1 MASDSVRP
9 KQNEVAPWAS
19 ARTSYLASL
28 STGDVAVDGS
38 ASAGAGDGRVHNF
51 HGMTATS
58 SGQQLARIFAGKELV
73 ESARPMANS
82 MAAVTDSAPLQAAEA
97 QPAGSAPPNGPVVIT
112 GAKPIGFDKG
122 LGSPG
127 PTTQEESDRLQ
138 AEIDENDRRIRENNQ
153 PKEPPPQAP
162 ATTTPPAVSV
172 PSSLEE
178 LAVPGSGAA
187 SPPNPPTPQQEGQP
201 APDNGQPIPS
211 QPEMK
216 APSAFEQ
223 MYGGIDG
230 SAPAPAPTSVP
241 SLTELAAPGY
251 QPPKVVE
258 HTATGELVVLQSDGS
273 TVRVDPKNPMFGLLF
288 GGLLNPDGSV
298 PAPANVPSDQQTAG
312 PGALGKDFLGLIIAI
327 GNGRDGRFALP
338 GGGEF
343 TRSVVNTPAGW
354 KTMYDVTFADGD
366 KMSWAN
372 DGIRVGWQNNEGDH
386 VTKAPLGDTQRSAL
400 AEAVRLR
407 DAQLQAEEAY
417 SRAYGADASKSRN
430 PADVAALAEAQR
442 RVDMLSLLQ
451 GDPNALIKITTRD
464 DGTYRQ
470 ISLTDAEGVERVIT
484 AIDDLFA
491 PGKLFEFY
499 RHPDGSLTDRD
510 GNQLIS
516 VDGMQLH
523 IGKDGKAIIP
533 PNPAA
538 EHPELYN
545 SAQLPKTH
553 GEVNV
558 SEVRYAGGKRPPFSS
573 EGTGEFVK
581 LPQSELYAELIK
593 IPVPEGISAT
603 AMYKVEGGGIIVE
616 DQNGKRWATDPGK
629 AKTVGDELLG
639 MLIEL
644 ELMAAGE
651 GVGWV
656 VGKGIAAGVRVVGRA
671 IARSGTEAAAETA
684 AAATKVG
691 DEVVGKGGTRTGTET
706 AEGATTPRAVEGEP
720 ASPPSPVRP
729 ERQGELEIGAQL
741 DEAAH
746 LPPVDRSGQSVGT
759 APNAG
764 SRPGT
769 DLPHGAGPTQ
779 RVDIPDPPSR
789 TSNAAARQDDA
800 TFNRLIEANKG
811 IRSEPIIRADD
822 DPINGANSNVRRSW
836 PKKTLSNSE
845 TTGTVNGAPYNQKFA
860 ASSGEPPG
868 LKGTPG
874 QHLSQL
880 PPPGR
885 RIFKTEI
892 IDHDRAFDSE
902 PKILEGLTRDIL
914 RSSSGKTA
922 AEVEEAIGHAI
933 NRAEKDNRGQPVDP
947 KAVVDDAAHQLGA
960 NLSKIDLEVRIVI
973 DFPRGRTHP
982 PRDQICPSCQQ
993 VLIDFTNTFGGKV
1006 KITAKNLDDAT
1017 LWGIHE

>member
-19 ARTSYLASL
+19 ARTSHLASL
-28 STGDVAVDGS
+28 STDDVAVDGS
-38 ASAGAGDGRVHNF
+38 PSAGAGDGRVYNF

-58 SGQQLARIFAGKELV
+58 SGQQLARIFAGRELV
-73 ESARPMANS
+73 ESARPIANS
-82 MAAVTDSAPLQAAEA
+82 VAAVPDSAPFQATDG
-97 QPAGSAPPNGPVVIT
+97 QPAGPAPGPVVIT

-138 AEIDENDRRIRENNQ
+138 AEIDANDRRIRENNQ
-153 PKEPPPQAP
+153 PKLPPPPAP

-178 LAVPGSGAA
+178 LAVPGPDAG
-187 SPPNPPTPQQEGQP
+187 PTPDQEAPQQSGPP
-201 APDNGQPIPS
+201 ALGNDRPNAN
-211 QPEMK
+211 QPEAK
-216 APSAFEQ
+216 APTAFEQ
-223 MYGGIDG
+223 IYGGIDG
-230 SAPAPAPTSVP
+230 SAPTPVPASVP
-241 SLTELAAPGY
+241 SLPELAAPGY
-251 QPPKVVE
+251 QSPRVVE
-258 HTATGELVVLQSDGS
+258 HTATGEVIVVQSDGS
-273 TVRVDPKNPMFGLLF
+273 TVRVDPRNPMFGLLF
-288 GGLLNPDGSV
+288 GGLVNPDGSV
-298 PAPANVPSDQQTAG
+298 PASRNVPSDQQTAG

-343 TRSVVNTPAGW
+343 TRSLVNTPAGW
-354 KTMYDVTFADGD
+354 KTLYDVTFADGD

-470 ISLTDAEGVERVIT
+470 ISLTDAHGVERVIT

-499 RHPDGSLTDRD
+499 RHPDGTLTDRD

-545 SAQLPKTH
+545 SAQLPMTH

-558 SEVRYAGGKRPPFSS
+558 SAVRYAGGKRPPFSS
-573 EGTGEFVK
+573 DGTGEFVK
-581 LPQSELYAELIK
+581 LPQSELYAELTR

-639 MLIEL
+639 ILLEL

-684 AAATKVG
+684 ASATKVG

-706 AEGATTPRAVEGEP
+706 ADGATTPRAVDGEH

-729 ERQGELEIGAQL
+729 ERQGELEIETQL
-741 DEAAH
+741 DEAVNP
-746 LPPVDRSGQSVGT
+746 PPVDRSGQSVGT
-759 APNAG
+759 GSNAG
-764 SRPGT
+764 GRPGT
-769 DLPHGAGPTQ
+769 DGPQRAGPAQ
-779 RVDIPDPPSR
+779 RVDIPAPPSP

-811 IRSEPIIRADD
+811 IRNEPIIRADE
-822 DPINGANSNVRRSW
+822 DPVNGAKSDVRRSW
-836 PKKTLSNSE
+836 TKKTLSNSE
-845 TTGTVNGAPYNQKFA
+845 TTGTVNEAQYNQKFA
-860 ASSGEPPG
+860 ASSGEPRG

-892 IDHDRAFDSE
+892 VGHDRAFDSE
-902 PKILEGLTRDIL
+902 PKILEDLTRDIL
-914 RSSSGKTA
+914 RSSSGKTV

-933 NRAEKDNRGQPVDP
+933 NRAEKNSRGLPADP

-960 NLSKIDLEVRIVI
+960 DLSKVDLEVKMVI
-973 DFPRGRTHP
+973 DYPRGRTLQP
-982 PRDQICPSCQQ
+982 PRDQICASCQQ
-993 VLIDFTNTFGGKV
+993 VLIDFKNAFGGKV
-1006 KITAKNLDDAT
+1006 KITARNLHDVT

>member
-1 MASDSVRP
+1 M
-9 KQNEVAPWAS
+9 
-19 ARTSYLASL
+19 
-28 STGDVAVDGS
+28 STGEATVDRT
-38 ASAGAGDGRVHNF
+38 ASVGAGGGRVYNF

-58 SGQQLARIFAGKELV
+58 SGQQLARIFTGKDLV
-73 ESARPMANS
+73 ESARPIANS
-82 MAAVTDSAPLQAAEA
+82 IAAVPDSVPFQAPEA
-97 QPAGSAPPNGPVVIT
+97 QPSGSGPPNGPVVIT

-127 PTTQEESDRLQ
+127 PTTKEESDRLQ
-138 AEIDENDRRIRENNQ
+138 AEIDANDRRIRENNQ
-153 PKEPPPQAP
+153 PKEPPSQAP
-162 ATTTPPAVSV
+162 VTTTPPAVSV

-187 SPPNPPTPQQEGQP
+187 SPPSPPTPHQGGQP
-201 APDNGQPIPS
+201 VPGDGQSNPS
-211 QPEMK
+211 QPAMK
-216 APSAFEQ
+216 APSVFEQ

-251 QPPKVVE
+251 QPPRVVE
-258 HTATGELVVLQSDGS
+258 HTATGEIVVVQSDGS
-273 TVRVDPKNPMFGLLF
+273 TVRVDPRNPMFGLLF

-298 PAPANVPSDQQTAG
+298 PTPENVPSDQQMAG

-343 TRSVVNTPAGW
+343 TRSLVNTPAGW

-516 VDGMQLH
+516 VDGAQLH

-538 EHPELYN
+538 EHPEFYN
-545 SAQLPKTH
+545 SAQLPRTH

-593 IPVPEGISAT
+593 IPVPEGVSAT

-616 DQNGKRWATDPGK
+616 DENGKRWATDPGK

-651 GVGWV
+651 GVGWL

-671 IARSGTEAAAETA
+671 AARSGTGAAAETA
-684 AAATKVG
+684 ASATKVG
-691 DEVVGKGGTRTGTET
+691 DEIVGTGGTRTGTET
-706 AEGATTPRAVEGEP
+706 AESAATSRAPKGEP
-720 ASPPSPVRP
+720 ASPPSPIRS
-729 ERQGELEIGAQL
+729 ERQGELVIGAQL
-741 DEAAH
+741 DEA
-746 LPPVDRSGQSVGT
+746 LTPPPVDRSGQSVGT

-764 SRPGT
+764 GRPGT
-769 DLPHGAGPTQ
+769 DVPHPTSLAQ
-779 RVDIPDPPSR
+779 GVDIPGPVGQS
-789 TSNAAARQDDA
+789 SNAAARHDGA
-800 TFNRLIEANKG
+800 TFSRLIEANKG
-811 IRSEPIIRADD
+811 IRSEPIIRADV
-822 DPINGANSNVRRSW
+822 DPVSGANKKARADW
-836 PKKTLSNSE
+836 PKRTLSNSE
-845 TTGTVNGAPYNQKFA
+845 TTGTVNEVPYTQKSA

-874 QHLSQL
+874 QNLSQL
-880 PPPGR
+880 PPPGQ

-892 IDHDRAFDSE
+892 VEHDRTFDSE
-902 PKILEGLTRDIL
+902 PKIVENLTRDIL

-922 AEVEEAIGHAI
+922 AEVEEAIGLAI
-933 NRAEKDNRGQPVDP
+933 NRAVKDGRGQPVDA

-960 NLSKIDLEVRIVI
+960 DLSKIDLEVKMVI
-973 DFPRGRTHP
+973 DFPRGRTNMP
-982 PRDQICPSCQQ
+982 PHDQICPSCQK
-993 VLIDFTNTFGGKV
+993 VLRDFKNIFGGRVKV
-1006 KITAKNLDDAT
+1006 TAKNLDNVT
-1017 LWGIHE
+1017 LWGTHE